1 MSGGDGVAIL
11 VTVLM
16 FVVSTLLALIAW
28 VFLDFRRT
36 VTRQIKTNGRHLDSI
51 ISTLWTLMLR
61 LDSVETFLD
70 DTTEYR
76 PVKVPIPPSHDD
88 KNGG

>member
-1 MSGGDGVAIL
+1 MAIL

-28 VFLDFRRT
+28 VFLDFRKT
-36 VTRQIKTNGRHLDSI
+36 ITHQMKTNGRHLDSI

-61 LDSVETFLD
+61 MDSVETFLD
-70 DTTEYR
+70 ETTEYR
-76 PVKVPIPPSHDD
+76 PIRMPIPPSHEGE
-88 KNGG
+88 NRG